1 MGVLRNVDLMDQCL
15 LENVANFSGSYIST
29 VTGCKEKRKKIARL
43 QVHIYRR
50 THRGVKPGAGNVR
63 AVLPAPNC
71 VEPCR
76 DPLAS
81 YWNVTRMRS
90 GALGK
95 EGECRST
102 ENAPIRDVLRVAVRS
117 WKYPLGERGEIHAE
131 MLDTSHTQIGSCPRY
146 LETIR
151 ISLKLC
157 HQTSNFPGVA
167 TVESA
172 VA

>member
-1 MGVLRNVDLMDQCL
+1 MGVLRNVDLMNQCL

-50 THRGVKPGAGNVR
+50 THRGVKPDAGNLG
-63 AVLPAPNC
+63 AVLPAPSC
-71 VEPCR
+71 VRPCR
-76 DPLAS
+76 DPLAC

-90 GALGK
+90 GALEK

-117 WKYPLGERGEIHAE
+117 WKYPLGERGELHVDQYV
-131 MLDTSHTQIGSCPRY
+131 MLNTSHTQMGSIPG
-146 LETIR
+146 ENQNITQVV
-151 ISLKLC
+151 S
-157 HQTSNFPGVA
+157 SNFNFPGVA